1 MTVGGTKWEAKWSH
15 YGRRKKVSR
24 CSVIQIFK
32 FLAIEYDIFMIFRGN
47 VSRLMKVTKALGI
60 LEMRTMVTFSYMS
73 VMK

>member
-15 YGRRKKVSR
+15 YGRRKVSR